1 MTGLLNN
8 SSMAGFDDIE
18 IDRQCRERVGG
29 GMSRGADIVARTLEE
44 MGVTRIFTLSGN
56 HIMPI
61 FDALLSTKIQLIHAR
76 HEAAC
81 VHMADAWGRLT
92 GEPGIALVTG
102 GQGHG
107 NAVAALYT
115 ALASESPLVLLSG
128 HAGLSELGRGAFQ
141 EMAQADLAR
150 PVARASWTA
159 TAAETLGTDIAKA
172 IGLATAGRPGPVHV
186 SLPVDLL
193 EQTIPVDQIT
203 RITKAELQPRPS
215 PLPPELADKLIS
227 HLRVATKPLVI
238 CGPAMC
244 TERGRAAMREAA
256 DALDVPVVGMESPR
270 GINDPGLGAFAE
282 ILSQADLVVLI
293 GKPLDFTLRFGEA
306 PALSPSCKWIVI
318 DPDASVISR
327 AANATAERLL
337 LSEVADAQTAVMTL
351 SERNSTTRE
360 KPSAWRKHVSEV
372 LTYEPPQWKSVRA
385 KTPDRVHPIE
395 MCRAIGAFL
404 EKHRGATFVSDGGEI
419 GQWAQALV
427 KTDRRMINGIAGT
440 IGVSLPFAIATKL
453 AYPDHPV
460 VAVMG
465 DGTFGFHMAEFDTAV
480 RYDLPVIVVIGN
492 DARWNAEYQI
502 QLRQYGAVRAKNC
515 DLLPSRYDRVAE
527 ALGGFGALVSTAAG
541 LPDALDRAYLSR
553 KPACI
558 NVMIE
563 SVAAPVIRR

>member
-1 MTGLLNN
+1 ML
-8 SSMAGFDDIE
+8 
-18 IDRQCRERVGG
+18 
-29 GMSRGADIVARTLEE
+29 RGADIVARTLEDL
-44 MGVTRIFTLSGN
+44 GVTRIFTLSGN

-61 FDALLSTKIQLIHAR
+61 FDALLSTKIRLIHVR

-102 GQGHG
+102 GQGHS
-107 NAVAALYT
+107 NAVAGLYT

-128 HAGLSELGRGAFQ
+128 HAGLCELGRGAFQ

-150 PVARASWTA
+150 PVTKASWTA
-159 TAAETLGTDIAKA
+159 TAAAALGSDIAKA
-172 IGLATAGRPGPVHV
+172 IELATAGRPGPVHV

-193 EQTIPVDQIT
+193 EQTILGDQIT
-203 RITKAELQPRPS
+203 RITKADPQLRPS
-215 PLPPELADKLIS
+215 PLTPEVADKLIS
-227 HLRVATKPLVI
+227 HLRAATRPLVI

-244 TERGRAAMREAA
+244 SERGRATMREAA

-270 GINDPGLGAFAE
+270 GVNDPGLGAFAE
-282 ILSQADLVVLI
+282 ILAEADLVVLI

-318 DPDASVISR
+318 DPDAALIAR
-327 AANATAERLL
+327 AAKATAERLL
-337 LSEVADAQTAVMTL
+337 LSYVADAQNVLKTL
-351 SERNSTTRE
+351 IEKNSIPRATS
-360 KPSAWRKHVSEV
+360 SAWRERVREA
-372 LTYEPPQWKSVRA
+372 LAYEPLQWTSVRA
-385 KTPDRVHPIE
+385 KEAGRVHPIE
-395 MCRAIGAFL
+395 MCRAVGGFL

-427 KTDRRMINGIAGT
+427 RTNRRIINGVAGT
-440 IGVSLPFAIATKL
+440 IGVSLPFAIAAKL
-453 AYPDHPV
+453 AHPDHPV

-480 RYDLPVIVVIGN
+480 RYDLPLIVVIGN

-502 QLRQYGAVRAKNC
+502 QLRQYGAERAKNC
-515 DLLPSRYDRVAE
+515 DLLPTRYDRVVE
-527 ALGGFGALVSTAAG
+527 ALGGFGALVSTAAD

-563 SVAAPVIRR
+563 SVAAPIIRR

>member
-1 MTGLLNN
+1 
-8 SSMAGFDDIE
+8 MA
-18 IDRQCRERVGG
+18 
-29 GMSRGADIVARTLEE
+29 RGADVVASTLEDL
-44 MGVTRIFTLSGN
+44 GVTRIFTLSGN

-61 FDALLSTKIQLIHAR
+61 FDALLSTKIELIHAR

-102 GQGHG
+102 GQGHS

-128 HAGLSELGRGAFQ
+128 HAPLSELGRGAFQ

-150 PVARASWTA
+150 PVTKASWTA
-159 TAAETLGTDIAKA
+159 AAAATLGSDIARA
-172 IGLATAGRPGPVHV
+172 FELAASGRPGPVHV

-193 EQTIPVDQIT
+193 EQTIPDQQIT
-203 RITKAELQPRPS
+203 SMMKADLRLRAS
-215 PLPPELADKLIS
+215 PLVPEVADKVIS
-227 HLRVATKPLVI
+227 YLRAATKPLVI

-256 DALDVPVVGMESPR
+256 DALDVPVIGMESPR

-282 ILSQADLVVLI
+282 ILGQADLVVLA
-293 GKPLDFTLRFGEA
+293 GKSLDFTLRFGEA

-318 DPDASVISR
+318 DPD
-327 AANATAERLL
+327 TAMIARGEKAMGQRLL
-337 LSEVADAQTAVMTL
+337 LSEVADAQSTIETL
-351 SERNSTTRE
+351 ADR
-360 KPSAWRKHVSEV
+360 KPRAPASAWRERVQEA
-372 LTYEPPQWKSVRA
+372 LAYEPPLWKSVRS
-385 KTPDRVHPIE
+385 KDTGQVHPIE
-395 MCRAIGAFL
+395 MCRAIGSFVDR
-404 EKHRGATFVSDGGEI
+404 HRGATFVSDGGEI

-427 KTDRRMINGIAGT
+427 KADRRIINGAAGT
-440 IGVSLPFAIATKL
+440 IGVSLPFAIAAKL
-453 AYPDHPV
+453 ARPDHPV

-480 RYDLPVIVVIGN
+480 RYDLPVIVVVGN

-502 QLRQYGAVRAKNC
+502 QLRQYGAERAKNC

-527 ALGGFGALVSTAAG
+527 ALGGFGALVSTAAD

-563 SVAAPVIRR
+563 SVAAPIIRR